1 MNQNDEHSEWVGQ
14 PHPQGEPEPITAAE
28 ADAAKLS
35 SPDHPLGTPG
45 RRFDRRSPFMLGVA
59 GAAGVLLT
67 VGAVQVVLAAHEA
80 LLLVVASLFLAIGVE
95 PAVSWLAAHRVRR
108 GAAVALVFVVV
119 VAGLAGFLAAII
131 TPLVDQGQALV
142 GHAPDRLHHLEDT
155 YPAFRSVAD
164 RFHLEEKVRDAVDT
178 KSADLAHGL
187 VGAGK
192 IVFGA
197 VTSTV
202 VIFVLTAYFSVCFP
216 SLRANLYRLFP
227 QHRRPRAI
235 LIGDAIFA
243 KVGGYVLGNLLISLI
258 TGVLTFVWL
267 AAFGVPYPLVLAVL
281 VAVLDLIPLVGSTL
295 AGIVIAVVAL
305 TVSLPVC
312 LATVGFFLVLRVV
325 EDYLLAPRIMG
336 RTVQV
341 PGVVTVVAVLIG
353 GSLLGVLG
361 ALLAIPLAAAVLLL
375 VREILF
381 PGLDQDRSRTTPA

>member
-1 MNQNDEHSEWVGQ
+1 MSDSEHSEWVGQ

-28 ADAAKLS
+28 AAAAELSDA
-35 SPDHPLGTPG
+35 DHPLGTPG
-45 RRFDRRSPFMLGVA
+45 RRFDRRSPFMIGVA
-59 GAAGVLLT
+59 GAGGVLAT
-67 VGAVQVVLAAHEA
+67 VCAVKVVFAAHEA
-80 LLLVVASLFLAIGVE
+80 LLLVVAALFLAIGME
-95 PAVSWLAAHRVRR
+95 PAVSWLARHRIGR
-108 GAAVALVFVVV
+108 GPAVTLVLLVIVAA
-119 VAGLAGFLAAII
+119 LAGFLAALI

-142 GHAPDRLHHLEDT
+142 DHAPDRLHQLENS
-155 YPAFRSVAD
+155 YPAFRSAAD
-164 RFHLEEKVRDAVDT
+164 RLHLDEKVQQGIDT

-192 IVFGA
+192 VVFGA
-197 VTSTV
+197 VTGTV
-202 VIFVLTAYFSVCFP
+202 VVFVLTAYFSACFP

-258 TGVLTFVWL
+258 TGVLTFIWL

-305 TVSLPVC
+305 TVSMPVC
-312 LATVGFFLVLRVV
+312 LATVGFFLVLRLV

-336 RTVQV
+336 RTVEV

-353 GSLLGVLG
+353 GSLLGILG

-375 VREILF
+375 VREIVF
-381 PGLDQDRSRTTPA
+381 PGLDKQPPPEVPTP